1 MIPKEYAQVE
11 LKLKN
16 RNISSN
22 SGLAWIDKTL
32 EFCGFWKDIKM
43 LIKSKR
49 SNNELSADKK
59 IRSEI
64 LSRISG
70 STAIEDLEVLRKDK
84 GLEKMTGKKHEVIE
98 HSDNPAQFIK
108 NALKPAKVEEVRI
121 TERMDGKTIAVISVN
136 PKDKGVAIGKN
147 GRNAERI
154 RFLAKRYFQIQNVSI
169 T

>member
-1 MIPKEYAQVE
+1 MRYIALFQSITGATVKDCIVDDDLNRIIFVVKEGNIGMAIG
-11 LKLKN
+11 KKGKN
-16 RNISSN
+16 IH
-22 SGLAWIDKTL
+22 T
-32 EFCGFWKDIKM
+32 
-43 LIKSKR
+43 
-49 SNNELSADKK
+49 
-59 IRSEI
+59 
-64 LSRISG
+64 
-70 STAIEDLEVLRKDK
+70 
-84 GLEKMTGKKHEVIE
+84 LEKMTGKKHEVIE

-108 NALKPAKVEEVRI
+108 NALKPAKVDEVRI

>member
-1 MIPKEYAQVE
+1 MATGIKFTSREMRYIALFQSITGATVKDCIVDNDLNRIIFVVKEGSIGMAIG
-11 LKLKN
+11 KKGKN
-16 RNISSN
+16 IHQ
-22 SGLAWIDKTL
+22 
-32 EFCGFWKDIKM
+32 
-43 LIKSKR
+43 
-49 SNNELSADKK
+49 
-59 IRSEI
+59 
-64 LSRISG
+64 
-70 STAIEDLEVLRKDK
+70 
-84 GLEKMTGKKHEVIE
+84 LEKMTGKKHEVIE

-108 NALKPAKVEEVRI
+108 NALKPAKVDEVRI

>member
-1 MIPKEYAQVE
+1 MSTGIKFTSHEMRYIALFQSITGATVKDCIVDPDLNRIIFVVKEGNIGMAIG
-11 LKLKN
+11 KKGKN
-16 RNISSN
+16 IH
-22 SGLAWIDKTL
+22 T
-32 EFCGFWKDIKM
+32 
-43 LIKSKR
+43 
-49 SNNELSADKK
+49 
-59 IRSEI
+59 
-64 LSRISG
+64 
-70 STAIEDLEVLRKDK
+70 
-84 GLEKMTGKKHEVIE
+84 LEKMTGKKHEIIE

-108 NALKPAKVEEVRI
+108 NALKPAKVDEVRI